1 MTTRSDNHC
10 SDFREADHN
19 LRRARIAGYVL
30 LTGLSLEVVSCIV
43 WFHGVETLASLICV
57 ALVAGGVAGEIFF
70 EYKARLAHKG
80 TPIVAAPPISRVDQP
95 APDRSY
101 SRSSVNRTGLPF
113 SIRRTI
119 PGYGRHFLNELA
131 EACRCAAG
139 GSALRQARIARRSRP
154 VRKPPEGCAG
164 AGPSH
169 RQRV

>member
-1 MTTRSDNHC
+1 MTTRSDDHC
-10 SDFREADHN
+10 SDFRDADHN

-80 TPIVAAPPISRVDQP
+80 TPIVAAPPIISRVDQP

-113 SIRRTI
+113 SI
-119 PGYGRHFLNELA
+119 GLGEL
-131 EACRCAAG
+131 
-139 GSALRQARIARRSRP
+139 LRNRNTPSSPNNSRLRSPFPERARRSLPLR
-154 VRKPPEGCAG
+154 RWRERFA
-164 AGPSH
+164 SS
-169 RQRV
+169 